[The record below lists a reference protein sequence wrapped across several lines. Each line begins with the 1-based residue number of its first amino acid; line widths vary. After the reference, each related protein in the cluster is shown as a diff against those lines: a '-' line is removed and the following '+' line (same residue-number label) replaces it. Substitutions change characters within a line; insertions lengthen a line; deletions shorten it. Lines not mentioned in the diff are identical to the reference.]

1 MKYYLR
7 ILRFAKP
14 YLGYAGL
21 NVLFNILATVFSL
34 FSIGALIPILDMIFG
49 EEILADPSTP
59 VYFSLDTAKE
69 FAYYHIGL
77 WVLEVGK
84 LSALAYICVISIS
97 AILIKNIST
106 YLALYFIAPLR
117 NGLIHDIR
125 TTVHARCLELP
136 ISFFNDKRKGD
147 LLTRMTTDIA
157 EIEYSMLSSLEMIFK
172 EPLNIGLTVTILLW
186 MSPSLT
192 LFVLLVLPISGLIIS
207 TIGKSLKRSSSKAQN
222 QLGYLMSLLEESLG
236 GVRII
241 KAFNAE
247 ETVEGKFNRASGSLT
262 KMMDK
267 VHHKRDASSPISET
281 LGVTVVMAIIWFG
294 GKQVFEGEISSGS
307 LISFIA
313 FFYMLIPSLKKLTT
327 GIFNIQKSNASSERI
342 FEILDTYNPIE
353 EIANPKSLNTFEKEI
368 KFENVS
374 FSYEKGGTKVLKNIN
389 FSIPKGKTVALVGSS
404 GSGKTTI
411 SNLLPRFYDST
422 EGAVSIDGK
431 DIKDLG
437 IKELRSHLGIVSQES
452 ILFNDTIRNNIALGD
467 NEASLE
473 AVQNAAKVA
482 NAHEFIDK
490 MESGYDQN
498 IGERGNKLSGGQKQ
512 RMSIARALLSD
523 PPILILD
530 EATSALDTES
540 EKLVQEALNH
550 LMENRTSLI
559 IAHRLSTIQHADE
572 ILVMENGE
580 IVERGRH
587 LELLDKKGTY
597 HKLVKMQS
605 LA

>member
-7 ILRFAKP
+7 ILSFAKP
-14 YLGYAGL
+14 YMGYAGL
-21 NVLFNILATVFSL
+21 NALFNILATIFSL

-49 EEILADPSTP
+49 EEILADPNNP
-59 VYFSLDTAKE
+59 VLFTIDTAKE

-77 WVLEVGK
+77 WVLDVGK
-84 LSALAYICVISIS
+84 PSALAYICVISIT
-97 AILIKNIST
+97 AILLKNITT

-136 ISFFNDKRKGD
+136 ISYFNDKRKGD

-157 EIEYSMLSSLEMIFK
+157 EIEYSMLSTLEMIFK
-172 EPLNIGLTVTILLW
+172 EPLNIGLTITILLW

-192 LFVLLVLPISGLIIS
+192 LFVLLVLPISGIIIS
-207 TIGKSLKRSSSKAQN
+207 TVGKSLKRSSSKAQN

-241 KAFNAE
+241 KGFNAE
-247 ETVEGKFNRASGSLT
+247 ESVEKKFDGASGVLT

-267 VHHKRDASSPISET
+267 VHRKRDASSPISET
-281 LGVTVVMAIIWFG
+281 LGVSVVMAIIWFG
-294 GKQVFEGEISSGS
+294 GKQVFDGEISSGT
-307 LISFIA
+307 LIPFIA
-313 FFYMLIPSLKKLTT
+313 FFYMLIPSIKKLTS

-353 EIANPKSLNTFEKEI
+353 EVGNPLPLKTFEKEI
-368 KFENVS
+368 LFKNVS
-374 FSYEKGGTKVLKNIN
+374 FSYDKNGTKVLKNIN

-411 SNLLPRFYDST
+411 SNLLPRFYDAS
-422 EGAVSIDGK
+422 EGVVTIDGK
-431 DIKDLG
+431 DIKEVG
-437 IKELRSHLGIVSQES
+437 IKNLRHQLGIVSQES
-452 ILFNDTIRNNIALGD
+452 ILFNDSIRNNIALGNPD
-467 NEASLE
+467 ATLE
-473 AVQNAAKVA
+473 EITNAAKVA
-482 NAHEFIDK
+482 NAHEFIEK
-490 MESGYDQN
+490 LEEGYDQN

-587 LELLDKKGTY
+587 QELLDKKGTY